1 MDRCPFVLPF
11 AAFGALSVGS
21 ARAQEVLQEW
31 FGDPYQGAIGHSV
44 ASFPD
49 LDGDGVREIGFTA
62 DATFAGELRSGAT
75 GVRLFRFSYGVK
87 RLAPLGDLDGDG
99 LCEIGNSDGVVV
111 IVHKGKDGQTLLKID
126 PTTADYFGPAME
138 AFADVTGD
146 KVPDF
151 LVGTPTRKVFTP
163 DAGSV
168 SIVSGKNGTESR
180 IVRGTKAGDRF
191 GSAIAVLPDL
201 TGDGIADFAAG
212 APTGAVTGGSFGYV
226 RACSSSSGATLWQ
239 LDGTSLFPGFGR
251 ALAPTGDRDGDGLD
265 DLLVSSRG
273 DANGTAS
280 GRVWIVSSATGLEIT
295 HLDGPAGFDVAV
307 DLDDAGDVDGDA
319 VRDLLFSTQ
328 VDQAW
333 LVSGRTLQ
341 SLYTFE
347 DDGCTMTGRT
357 VGAAGDFD
365 GDGRADVIVAALGS
379 VLAGNGQVAVHG
391 GDDLFLDLTPID
403 ATAGDTLTASVR
415 TGVPGNPVLLV
426 VVDANGS
433 PVWWPID
440 GLLAFD
446 PLGSLDLSDVAPSGL
461 AGNVYALQAFALDGA
476 GKLIRTER
484 ETLAFH

>member
-1 MDRCPFVLPF
+1 MNRSTLARSF
-11 AAFGALSVGS
+11 ATWGALSLGE
-21 ARAQEVLQEW
+21 ARAQELLREW
-31 FGDPYQGAIGHSV
+31 FGDPNQGAIGHAV
-44 ASFPD
+44 TSFPD

-62 DATFAGELRSGAT
+62 DGTFAGEVRSGAS
-75 GVRLFRFSYGVK
+75 GVRLFRFNYGVR

-99 LCEIGNSDGVVV
+99 LCEIGNGTGTVV
-111 IVHKGKDGQTLLKID
+111 IVHKGSDGQTLLKID
-126 PTTADYFGPAME
+126 PTTADLFGPAME
-138 AFADVTGD
+138 ALGDVNGD
-146 KVPDF
+146 LVPDF
-151 LVGTPTRKVFTP
+151 LVGTTTRRIFTP
-163 DAGSV
+163 DAGSA
-168 SIVSGKNGTESR
+168 SIVSGKSGVELR
-180 IVRGTKAGDRF
+180 IVSGSTAGDGF
-191 GSAIAVLPDL
+191 GTALAVLPDL

-212 APTGAVTGGSFGYV
+212 APTGAVTGGRFGYV

-239 LDGTSLFPGFGR
+239 LDGSSAFPSMGR
-251 ALAPTGDRDGDGLD
+251 ALAPTGDADGDGVG

-273 DANGTAS
+273 DGNGTAS

-295 HLDGPAGFDVAV
+295 HLDGPGGFDVAI
-307 DLDDAGDVDGDA
+307 DLDDAGDVDGDS

-341 SLYTFE
+341 PLYTFE
-347 DDGCTMTGRT
+347 DDGGTLTGRT

-365 GDGRADVIVAALGS
+365 GDGRSDVIVAAFGPNAS
-379 VLAGNGQVAVHG
+379 GNGQVAVHG

-415 TGVPGNPVLLV
+415 TGVPGNPALVV
-426 VVDANGS
+426 VVDANGT
-433 PVWWPID
+433 PVWWPVA

-446 PLGSLDLSDVAPSGL
+446 PLGSLDLSDIAPPGL
-461 AGNVYALQAFALDGA
+461 AGSVFALQAFALDAA